1 MTKELEGTLKENIL
15 NGLSETIVNLLE
27 RLSAEENPRYFE
39 CYTKA
44 INKLFKFII
53 EEETIIHVEK
63 SEDDDIKDF
72 VEFLTAMAA
81 GKAAA
86 HALADIIKDDDSSD
100 DDSDK
105 KKIIEKIKEDNPN
118 AKVIEVKTPDD
129 LFKVLDT
136 IKEDIKN
143 AIEEDDED

>member
-1 MTKELEGTLKENIL
+1 MTKELEVNLKENIL
-15 NGLSETIVNLLE
+15 NGLSDTIVNLLE

-53 EEETIIHVEK
+53 EEETIIKVEK
-63 SEDDDIKDF
+63 SEDNDIKDF
-72 VEFLTAMAA
+72 IEFLTAMVA

-86 HALADIIKDDDSSD
+86 HALADIIKDDDSSN

-118 AKVIEVKTPDD
+118 AKVIEVSSPED
-129 LFKVLDT
+129 LFKALDT

-143 AIEEDDED
+143 AIEDDED